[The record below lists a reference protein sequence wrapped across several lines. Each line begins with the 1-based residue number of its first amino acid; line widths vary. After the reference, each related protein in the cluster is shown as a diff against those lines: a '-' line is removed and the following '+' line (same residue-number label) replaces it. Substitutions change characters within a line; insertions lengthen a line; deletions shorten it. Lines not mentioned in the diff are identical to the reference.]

1 MKSIRKNNL
10 HYYNS
15 SIVTRVVATISGS
28 DGDSK
33 ITSLWHKRSWY
44 VVGVVRRHMHDPNK
58 GHWQAEKWI
67 L

>member
-15 SIVTRVVATISGS
+15 SRVTGVVATISGS
-28 DGDSK
+28 DEDSK
-33 ITSLWHKRSWY
+33 IISLWY
-44 VVGVVRRHMHDPNK
+44 VVGIVRRHMHDPNK